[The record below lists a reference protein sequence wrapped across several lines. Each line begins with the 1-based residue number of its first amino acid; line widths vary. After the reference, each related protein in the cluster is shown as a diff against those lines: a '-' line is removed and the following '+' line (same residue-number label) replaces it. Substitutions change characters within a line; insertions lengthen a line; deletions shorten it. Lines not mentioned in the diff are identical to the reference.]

1 MLPLPEPR
9 GAAKGCGSAESFRP
23 PAGPLLTTAGAASSY
38 THPQLGPHPRG
49 QDPCVGP
56 PQYEVLLART
66 PRQVHGLTHYG
77 GPAQD
82 PSADITPPMPLDLQP
97 FLDQQ
102 APPSAQTAS
111 RDDCRL
117 PPRAPPLRCQDAPS
131 PETKDGSLNQS
142 EFRNGRDART
152 DRLLNQSSRE
162 AGGGVAPFLEPR
174 PVCASATAKEAKET
188 FPEFLRA
195 P

>member
-1 MLPLPEPR
+1 MPAAEATSSQVLPLPEPQ

-23 PAGPLLTTAGAASSY
+23 PPAGPLLTTVGAASSDA
-38 THPQLGPHPRG
+38 HFQLEPHPRG
-49 QDPCVGP
+49 QDPYAGT
-56 PQYEVLLART
+56 PQYEVVPART

-82 PSADITPPMPLDLQP
+82 PGADTTRPKPLDIQLFP
-97 FLDQQ
+97 DQQ

-131 PETKDGSLNQS
+131 TGDDGRTREPIET
-142 EFRNGRDART
+142 R
-152 DRLLNQSSRE
+152 
-162 AGGGVAPFLEPR
+162 
-174 PVCASATAKEAKET
+174 
-188 FPEFLRA
+188 
-195 P
+195 